1 MYEIMSRLYVQMFEI
16 AFQVKL
22 SYPSCKCTCQVQ
34 VKIPI
39 GPKWGSDHRVESQ
52 MIEGICKF
60 DQKIKNTLGQ

>member
-39 GPKWGSDHRVESQ
+39 GPKWGNVY
-52 MIEGICKF
+52 
-60 DQKIKNTLGQ
+60 